1 MKEYAY
7 WTPQE
12 EEGILNAV
20 TRSKR
25 SDGRV
30 DWDAVAER
38 MPSRNRQQCKSYFT
52 NNLKKR
58 VQVDTVQYRTWDA
71 DLERTLLQAVRA
83 EGEDFTKI

>member
-1 MKEYAY
+1 M
-7 WTPQE
+7 
-12 EEGILNAV
+12 LLSAV
-20 TRSKR
+20 CKSKR

-30 DWDAVAER
+30 DWDAVSEQ